1 MQFSGFFCESTSR
14 LVHIKKSTKNSFI
27 EQFAQTKMV
36 IITKSRENLILSI
49 FSLST

>member
-1 MQFSGFFCESTSR
+1 MQFSGFFCESR

-36 IITKSRENLILSI
+36 KITMSRENLILSI
-49 FSLST
+49 FVVI